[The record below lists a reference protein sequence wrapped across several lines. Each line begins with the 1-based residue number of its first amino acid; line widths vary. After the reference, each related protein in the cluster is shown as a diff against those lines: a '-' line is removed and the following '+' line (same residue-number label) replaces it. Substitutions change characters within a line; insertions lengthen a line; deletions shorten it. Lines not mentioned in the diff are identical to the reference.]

1 MLVIHPIKKILIGS
15 LITTVL
21 LVGYNIYQFNHI
33 TSENIK
39 PELVTEATS
48 NQVTEAT
55 SNQVTEATSNQVT
68 EATSNQVAE
77 DVTNQMITYT
87 SPDGQ
92 TIELSINEYNGFTQ
106 WYSEK
111 LYSEPYNVNGIK
123 LSILYKEWKKEIN
136 HE

>member
-39 PELVTEATS
+39 PEL
-48 NQVTEAT
+48 
-55 SNQVTEATSNQVT
+55 VTEATSNQVT